1 MSSATTIGV
10 HFRPV
15 SDVVAAAGGHWPEL
29 LAAIGIIVPSQGKH
43 GPCPVCGGTDRFRL
57 DDKGGR
63 GTWICSQC
71 DKPSGDG
78 LDLVCRVTGKSPK
91 EAAGLL
97 APLVGLSFG
106 GLDPA
111 ERGRIHQQQ
120 QARAEADAK
129 QAALQ
134 RQRAARRA
142 IAILQ
147 NCEPGQAAYLADKG
161 LAEVVGHIT
170 QRVIVVGPLTFPAGS
185 LVVSLRNDA
194 GELVNVQLIAPD
206 GGKGYLAGGQKA
218 GAFHPI
224 EGGALVAVV
233 EGYATGLSVHLA
245 TGATVY
251 CAMDCGNL
259 LAVATIARSQH
270 PESRILLCGDNDAAT
285 KGNPGMTKAEQ
296 AAAAIGGLVAIPP
309 CVRDGDPSHF
319 VDASNMVSLS
329 TAGDWNDYHQ
339 AHGLTTTQRAIMDTS
354 TAPNTAQIK
363 DADQKEGGWTA
374 DKSRPEGVPTAE
386 GGAPRRATVTA
397 WPKGQAQAGDHMAE
411 ETPADAD
418 EGHPLPNGF
427 EIRGDRLCVWE
438 LVGRGEN
445 AQQELVPISSPIR
458 VLAETADEHR
468 RGYGRLLEWH
478 DSAGRVRQWAM
489 PVRSLVPRNGDEV
502 FATLLDAGLPFIELG
517 HKRKLAAYLMACQ
530 PERRITCVE
539 RTGWHDHAYVLPQG
553 AIGPDAE
560 GVILQTAGYAASD
573 FTERGSLSEWQQ
585 EVAGLAV
592 GNSRLCFA
600 LSLAFAAPL
609 LSLVGMEGG
618 GFHLKG
624 ESTDGKTT
632 IMKAAASV
640 YGNPDRYSQT
650 WRATGNAIEGIAS
663 RRNDALLCLDELG
676 ELDGREAG
684 QVAYMLANGQG
695 KGRSRQDGELR
706 ERKAWRLLFLST
718 GELSL
723 EDHAASAGQRTQ
735 AGMEVRTI
743 QIPSD
748 TGHHG
753 AFEWLHGMAGGRT
766 FADTLKAN
774 AERQHGTAF
783 HALVAGLTNDME
795 QHREHLRSEIQRL
808 AAELT
813 PQGAGNQ
820 VGRAINR
827 FALVATAG
835 ELATRLGI
843 TGWPAGEAIRAVRA
857 CLKAWLAERG
867 HLGNKEDAATLE
879 QVRRFVTANQYARFA
894 DWFDTSHRPANMVGY
909 RKVETDGV
917 SFFVLPLGW
926 AEITKGRDPK
936 RAAHLCLE
944 AGYLLTS
951 KDKKR
956 LQRQARLPGMNA
968 RTWVYVLVER
978 VLADEGE
985 GKEDE

>member
-1 MSSATTIGV
+1 MTTAIRGV
-10 HFRPV
+10 TGPRFV
-15 SDVVAAAGGHWPEL
+15 SDVVAAACGHWPEL
-29 LAAIGIIVPSQGKH
+29 LAAVGIDTPSRGKH
-43 GPCPVCGGTDRFRL
+43 GPCPVCGGSDRFRL

-63 GTWICSQC
+63 GTWICNQC
-71 DKPSGDG
+71 GAGDG
-78 LDLVCRVTGKSPK
+78 LDLVSKVTGKPPK
-91 EAAGLL
+91 EVAELL
-97 APLVGLSFG
+97 APLVGLSAG

-111 ERGRIHQQQ
+111 ERELIHQQQ

-129 QAALQ
+129 QAEQQ
-134 RQRAARRA
+134 RQKAARRA
-142 IAILQ
+142 AAIMRS
-147 NCEPGQAAYLADKG
+147 CEPGQAPYLVHKRLRWPCGA
-161 LAEVVGHIT
+161 LNRQVIAVGAM
-170 QRVIVVGPLTFPAGS
+170 TFPAGS
-185 LVVSLRNDA
+185 LVVPLIDEA
-194 GELVNVQLIAPD
+194 GELVNVQLID
-206 GGKGYLAGGQKA
+206 DRGGKSYLAGGRKA
-218 GAFHPI
+218 GAFHRI
-224 EGGALVAVV
+224 EGGELVAVV
-233 EGYATGLSVHLA
+233 EGYSTGLSVHLA
-245 TGATVY
+245 SGATVY

-259 LAVATIARSQH
+259 AAVAAIARRQH
-270 PESRILLCGDNDAAT
+270 PEARILLCGDNDADT
-285 KGNPGMTKAEQ
+285 QGNPGKTKAEH
-296 AAAAIGGLVAIPP
+296 AAAAIGGLVALPP
-309 CVRDGDPSHF
+309 EFS
-319 VDASNMVSLS
+319 
-329 TAGDWNDYHQ
+329 GDWNDYHQ
-339 AHGLTTTQRAIMDTS
+339 AHGLTKTKEAIMGTS
-354 TAPNTAQIK
+354 TTPTTSNQVNKKDLTVGQTLGGITKSQGETAKQSK
-363 DADQKEGGWTA
+363 DASQREGAEVITLH
-374 DKSRPEGVPTAE
+374 PEPTATSQE
-386 GGAPRRATVTA
+386 
-397 WPKGQAQAGDHMAE
+397 
-411 ETPADAD
+411 D
-418 EGHPLPNGF
+418 EQGLPEGF
-427 EIRGDRLCVWE
+427 EIRGDRLCALVM
-438 LVGRGEN
+438 VGRGEDTR
-445 AQQELVPISSPIR
+445 QEWAPLSSPIR
-458 VLAETADEHR
+458 VLAETADEHG
-468 RGYGRLLEWH
+468 RGYGRLLEWQ

-502 FATLLDAGLPFIELG
+502 FIALLDAGLPFVELG

-539 RTGWHDHAYVLPQG
+539 RTGWHGRAYVLPQG
-553 AIGPDAE
+553 AIGPEAE
-560 GVILQTAGYAASD
+560 GVILQTTGYAASD
-573 FTERGSLSEWQQ
+573 FTERGTLAEWQQ
-585 EVAGLAV
+585 GVAGLAV

-695 KGRSRQDGELR
+695 KGRSKQDGEPR

-748 TGHHG
+748 TGQHG
-753 AFEWLHGMAGGRT
+753 AFEWLHGMEGGRT

-774 AERQHGTAF
+774 ADHQHGTAF
-783 HALVAGLTNDME
+783 RALVAGLAADME

-813 PQGAGNQ
+813 PKGAGNQ

-827 FALVATAG
+827 FALVAAAG
-835 ELATRLGI
+835 ELATRLGV
-843 TGWPAGEAIRAVRA
+843 TGWPEGEAVRAVRV

-879 QVRRFVTANQYARFA
+879 QVRGFVTAHQYTRFA
-894 DWFDTSHRPANMVGY
+894 DWFNADHRPANMVGY
-909 RKVETDGV
+909 RRVEAEGV
-917 SFFVLPLGW
+917 SFYVLPPGW

-944 AGYLLTS
+944 AGYLLTG
-951 KDKKR
+951 KDRKR
-956 LQRQARLPGMNA
+956 LQRKTKLPGMGSGV
-968 RTWVYVLVER
+968 WVYLLTER
-978 VLADEGE
+978 VLGGEADDQESE
-985 GKEDE
+985 